1 MKNLFTK
8 ITVEDAINMK
18 DKVFIDIR
26 SPSEFAKGSI
36 PGAINIP
43 ILDDDERVDIGTIY
57 MNKSPEEAKTKGIE
71 YASTKLSSI
80 YNQIYLLAE
89 KHKNIIL
96 FCWRGGLRSD
106 TVSGFLGALGVNVY
120 QLEGGYKKYRRY
132 VIEYFSEDRFKQK
145 FIVLHG
151 YTGVGK
157 TEILTRLKTLD
168 IPTLDLE
175 YLAKSS
181 GSVFGKISYQN
192 EKPVTQKTFEA
203 LIFET
208 LRLNDNKYTVVESE
222 GHRLGGVSLPENLW
236 NAIVGGEHVLI
247 NTDLETRIKRLVDD
261 YVIKISNCNS
271 LLEDAIVHLR
281 KKIGG
286 KKVDQLISWIE
297 KLEYSKVAEELVV
310 NYYDPLYKHSIDNYN
325 YIMEINY
332 ADIGE
337 AVDKIAEFYY
347 DFEYK

>member
-1 MKNLFTK
+1 MFAK
-8 ITVEDAINMK
+8 ITVEEAINME

-36 PGAINIP
+36 PGAVNIP
-43 ILDDDERVDIGTIY
+43 ILDDDERVDVGTIY
-57 MNKSPEEAKTKGIE
+57 MNKNPEEAKIRGIQ
-71 YASTKLSSI
+71 YASTKLSFI
-80 YNQIYLLAE
+80 YNQISSMAR

-106 TVSGFLGALGVNVY
+106 TVSGFLGALGVNIY

-132 VIEYFSEDRFKQK
+132 VIEYFNEDRFKQK

-157 TEILTRLKTLD
+157 TEILARLKALN
-168 IPTLDLE
+168 IPILDLE
-175 YLAKSS
+175 YLAKNS

-203 LIFET
+203 LLFKT

-222 GHRLGGVSLPENLW
+222 GHHVGGLSLPKGLW
-236 NAIVGGEHVLI
+236 NAIVEGEHILI
-247 NTDLETRIKRLVDD
+247 GTDLKTRIKRLVND
-261 YVIKISNCNS
+261 YVIKISNCNI
-271 LLEDAIVHLR
+271 LLEDAVTHLK
-281 KKIGG
+281 KKIGE
-286 KKVDQLISWIE
+286 KKVNQLISWIE
-297 KLEYSKVAEELVV
+297 KREYSKVAEELIV

-332 ADIGE
+332 VNIEE
-337 AVDKIAEFYY
+337 AVDKISELYY
-347 DFEYK
+347 SLEHGSN